1 MVIISSIIVI
11 ISVIVIN
18 YLTLLYLYCTIL
30 LLLIEEETVT
40 NSEVRTAK
48 ADSFKKVAEKRTV
61 RVLDSL
67 RLLGQCANRR
77 SYEYTDSQVNKIF
90 REIRSALRDT
100 EQRFKDGN
108 RKTQFKL

>member
-1 MVIISSIIVI
+1 M
-11 ISVIVIN
+11 
-18 YLTLLYLYCTIL
+18 T
-30 LLLIEEETVT
+30 T
-40 NSEVRTAK
+40 NEVRIAK
-48 ADSFKKVAEKRTV
+48 ADAFKKIAEKRTV

-77 SYEYTDSQVNKIF
+77 SYEYTDSQANKIF
-90 REIRSALRDT
+90 REIRNALRDT

>member
-1 MVIISSIIVI
+1 M
-11 ISVIVIN
+11 
-18 YLTLLYLYCTIL
+18 T
-30 LLLIEEETVT
+30 T
-40 NSEVRTAK
+40 NKVRITK
-48 ADSFKKVAEKRTV
+48 ADAFKQIAEKRTV

-77 SYEYTDSQVNKIF
+77 SYEYTDTQVNKIF
-90 REIRSALRDT
+90 REIRNAFRET